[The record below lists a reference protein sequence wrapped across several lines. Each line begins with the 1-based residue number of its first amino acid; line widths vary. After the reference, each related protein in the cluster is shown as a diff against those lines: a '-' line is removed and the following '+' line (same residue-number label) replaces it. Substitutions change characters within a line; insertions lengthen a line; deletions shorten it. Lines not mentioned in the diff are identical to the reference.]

1 MDRPTEPPLER
12 RLIARIRA
20 NGPITFAEFMEAALY
35 DPEDGFYA
43 GLPVGPDAHFVTS
56 PHVSGAFADLVARQ
70 VGECWELLGKPRPF
84 VVTELG
90 AGDGTLARGILESVQ
105 AVPDL
110 SEAIRYSAVERSPGA
125 REALAVAGLDP
136 REALDGPAHVVIANE
151 LLDNLPFHRLR
162 MRGGHVV
169 EVLVGAEGD
178 RLVEVEAEPFRH
190 VLAVLSSSGHPQ
202 GGSATEERADLAE
215 GEERP
220 VSPAA
225 LSLVED
231 VAKALSPGY
240 AFFFDY
246 GFVAGEGA
254 GPVHAY
260 RDHRVTTDVL
270 TDPGSRDVT
279 AAVDL
284 AAVVTEAER
293 LGLTAWGPVTQR
305 EALLA
310 LGMRTWMGALRRR
323 RREAEDRDDA
333 RLAARLY
340 SERSRASILIDE
352 EKLGALKLLAL
363 GSEGLPAPAA
373 VLGDRESAC

>member
-1 MDRPTEPPLER
+1 MGAVSETLLR
-12 RLIARIRA
+12 RLLDRIRA
-20 NGPITFAEFMEAALY
+20 EGPITFAGFMEAALY
-35 DPEDGFYA
+35 DPDEGFYA

-56 PHVSGAFADLVARQ
+56 PHVSGAFPDLVARQ

-90 AGDGTLARGILESVQ
+90 AGDGTLARGVLESVR
-105 AVPDL
+105 AVAEL
-110 SEAIRYSAVERSPGA
+110 SEAIRYSAVERSPAA
-125 REALAVAGLDP
+125 REALAKARIDVRERLD
-136 REALDGPAHVVIANE
+136 APAHVVVANE

-169 EVLVGAEGD
+169 EVMVGADGD
-178 RLVEVEAEPFRH
+178 RLVEVEADPFRH
-190 VLAVLSSSGHPQ
+190 VLAVLSSSSHPQ

-220 VSPAA
+220 VSLAA
-225 LSLVED
+225 ISLVED

-246 GFVAGEGA
+246 GFGAGEAA

-260 RDHRVTTDVL
+260 RDHRATTDVL

-284 AAVVTEAER
+284 AAIAAEARR
-293 LGLTAWGPVTQR
+293 LGLEAWGPVTQR
-305 EALLA
+305 EALLG
-310 LGMRTWMGALRRR
+310 LGMRMWMGALRRR
-323 RREAEDRDDA
+323 QREAEDRGDS

-340 SERSRASILIDE
+340 AERSRASILIDE
-352 EKLGALKLLAL
+352 EKLGGLRLLAF

-373 VLGDRESAC
+373 VLGDRDNAC